1 MSSSS
6 KRYSLSITLLS
17 DEISSLLKLIE
28 NKEFNIEVSC
38 ASPLSPENLSIFW
51 FASVLIFIVIA
62 YIFGKNANIMPFI
75 KRKFLW

>member
-38 ASPLSPENLSIFW
+38 ASPLSAENLSIF
-51 FASVLIFIVIA
+51 
-62 YIFGKNANIMPFI
+62 
-75 KRKFLW
+75 